1 MIVENS
7 QRKDE
12 VLLLKAFKEWKR
24 LEYQMVLEGLKKYSQ
39 TLERNQQ
46 QSLTSSTSSY
56 RGFMPRISEK
66 RFYK

>member
-12 VLLLKAFKEWKR
+12 VLLMKAFKEWKR
-24 LEYQMVLEGLKKYSQ
+24 LEYQMVLEGLKKYSA
-39 TLERNQQ
+39 TLEKNQK
-46 QSLTSSTSSY
+46 TINISSNYS
-56 RGFMPRISEK
+56 GFMPRMNER